1 MIGIPMWGVG
11 FIPHN
16 KFSQIEKYND
26 FTKIIWVN
34 KVGYTKPMKFM
45 WDAYN
50 WNFES
55 TRGHREKEM
64 QIVCKYHE

>member
-1 MIGIPMWGVG
+1 MWGWG

-55 TRGHREKEM
+55 TRGH
-64 QIVCKYHE
+64 

>member
-1 MIGIPMWGVG
+1 MWGWG

-34 KVGYTKPMKFM
+34 KVGYTKPMEFTG
-45 WDAYN
+45 DACN

-55 TRGHREKEM
+55 TRGH
-64 QIVCKYHE
+64 